1 MKKTRRAK
9 ALAAAAVVTAAL
21 ALPLVSAGTA
31 SAETKLLPHYTHSF
45 LECQT
50 LGNKAAQQG
59 QLDGFK
65 CVKEG
70 SWVVM
75 YPW

>member
-1 MKKTRRAK
+1 MRKTRRAK

-59 QLDGFK
+59 LLDGFK